1 MKRKSY
7 RGFLHKYQNVYIFI
21 AILIIAGFFTGIF
34 LSQYIDGSDIASLSS
49 YLTAIDE
56 EGEVYASFANQFFT
70 GILFILLVFVLGTS
84 IIGIP
89 LIAFIIFTKG
99 LQIGFSCAL
108 FVASYHLKGFAG
120 ILMTLAPQV
129 LLDLLA
135 ACLISA
141 SAIQLSMYLI
151 YSSSN
156 RERLNFQSLADSVLS
171 DLCICFVIVL
181 IAAFVKSTL
190 IVELVKLFNLI

>member
-1 MKRKSY
+1 
-7 RGFLHKYQNVYIFI
+7 
-21 AILIIAGFFTGIF
+21 
-34 LSQYIDGSDIASLSS
+34 
-49 YLTAIDE
+49 
-56 EGEVYASFANQFFT
+56 
-70 GILFILLVFVLGTS
+70 
-84 IIGIP
+84 
-89 LIAFIIFTKG
+89 
-99 LQIGFSCAL
+99 
-108 FVASYHLKGFAG
+108 
-120 ILMTLAPQV
+120 MTLAPQV